1 MIVHYTSASQA
12 VGDNNTES
20 EYRLTGKKFQ
30 VIEFDANTCSL
41 LLEQAEAQGIEV
53 VIIKEKST

>member
-1 MIVHYTSASQA
+1 MIVHYASADNVSS
-12 VGDNNTES
+12 NNTES

-30 VIEFDANTCSL
+30 VIDFDANTCSL
-41 LLEQAEAQGIEV
+41 LLEQAEAQGIEI